1 MLFRASANVGF
12 VTEMD
17 GSNDS
22 RIIDASTVWTYC
34 AQNISIGHDNGH
46 EFQVNLASSVPQ
58 SLKLIVIVRVH
69 VNICTIQYN
78 ALFISRKCSGKCSV
92 MHPFEKYGL

>member
-1 MLFRASANVGF
+1 MPMRIDMLFRASANVGF

-46 EFQVNLASSVPQ
+46 EFQV
-58 SLKLIVIVRVH
+58 
-69 VNICTIQYN
+69 
-78 ALFISRKCSGKCSV
+78 F
-92 MHPFEKYGL
+92 